1 MSFLQDFW
9 LKKIPL
15 SFFGW
20 LVIIFVA
27 FALNIYSSKLHYKR
41 AYESEQKEKNKEIKN
56 EIKLRE
62 DLIKKYEQEIKS
74 QNQKIIK
81 LNNQVDSLNHL
92 KSKVEI
98 RYKKEIEKIK
108 QMDSKEINNYWDAE
122 FN

>member
-15 SFFGW
+15 SFLGW

-27 FALNIYSSKLHYKR
+27 FVLNIYSSKLHYKR